1 MKRTLMTLMAL
12 AGVVTTAEATT
23 EYTNVEFNNWFASAI
38 SATGYRAGDDYT
50 FTVTLGSWPSAAGSV
65 GYRSGFILQMTDDWG
80 LFTQA
85 GEYLAFDASST
96 NDRDGL
102 TTSAG
107 SYASTNT
114 SEATGSLAQG
124 TEGWFYTYGAANR
137 HAGTVIT
144 VSRSS
149 GVDTVAIS
157 QGETAIA
164 NFTITGDAPLDAS
177 AYSIPNIYT
186 NDAGESFGFN
196 IQTASFTANG
206 ITKETPEPATAT
218 LSLLALAGLAAR
230 RRRK

>member
-1 MKRTLMTLMAL
+1 MTLMAL

-23 EYTNVEFNNWFASAI
+23 EYTNVEFNKWFASAI
-38 SATGYRAGDDYT
+38 SATGYTAGDDYT

-65 GYRSGFILQMTDDWG
+65 GYRSGFILQMKDDWG

-85 GEYLAFDASST
+85 GQYLAFDVSST
-96 NDRDGL
+96 NDRGNL
-102 TTSAG
+102 TTSTG
-107 SYASTNT
+107 SYASSNT

-124 TEGWFYTYGAANR
+124 TEGWFYTYGTTANR

-157 QGETAIA
+157 QGETTIA
-164 NFTITGDAPLDAS
+164 NFTITGATPLDAS

-186 NDAGESFGFN
+186 DDKGASFGFN
-196 IQTASFTANG
+196 FQTASFTANG
-206 ITKETPEPATAT
+206 ITKETPEPATTT